1 MQNTIGATAGSE
13 AYKEMKQR
21 VIAGAAILVGILVLG
36 LAAPK
41 WVMALVWGGLMCV
54 AAYELL
60 FRTGLVQ
67 ESRLIVYAM
76 VAAFGT
82 AVWSY
87 FGAVYAWGVMGI
99 IAFCMVLFWEMMR
112 SHVKINFQK
121 IAMTFVG
128 GWLIPYLLCSVIR
141 IHTMTIGRYVILI
154 PFIVACIT
162 EAGAYFAGMLV
173 GRHKLAPVISP
184 KKTVDGAVGG
194 VLSAM
199 IVMLLYTLILGLVFD
214 FYVNYGYALL
224 YGLLGSLVGIFGDLC
239 FSVIKRQTGIKDY
252 GNLIPGHGGV
262 LDRVDS
268 MVLVGPL
275 MEALLIII
283 PVAVGK

>member
-1 MQNTIGATAGSE
+1 
-13 AYKEMKQR
+13 MKTR
-21 VIAGAAILVGILVLG
+21 VIAGAGILVGILVLG

-41 WVMALVWGGLMCV
+41 WVLALVWAALMSV

-60 FRTGLVQ
+60 YRTGLVQ
-67 ESRLIVYAM
+67 EMRLVVYAM
-76 VAAFGT
+76 AAAFGT

-87 FGAVYAWGVMGI
+87 VGANYAWGVVGI
-99 IAFCMVLFWEMMR
+99 IAFCMVLFGEMML
-112 SHVKINFQK
+112 SHVRINFQK
-121 IAMTFVG
+121 ISMTFMAGLVV
-128 GWLIPYLLCSVIR
+128 PYLLCSIIR

-154 PFIVACIT
+154 PFIVACINDT
-162 EAGAYFAGMLV
+162 GAYFAGMFF
-173 GRHKLAPVISP
+173 GRHKMAPVISP
-184 KKTVDGAVGG
+184 KKTIEGAVGG

-199 IVMLLYTLILGLVFD
+199 IVMLLYTLILGFGFD
-214 FYVNYGYALL
+214 FYVNYAFALV
-224 YGLLGSLVGIFGDLC
+224 YGLFGALVGIFGDLC

-262 LDRVDS
+262 LDRMDS